1 MRCSLLNQKNIR
13 GSRYNFMSN
22 IEICDISSRSELGK
36 FIKQVFYNFTFNEID
51 KETFEQILKQYIKKY
66 DEILFDGEDIHKT
79 IVNIIGRKRAKYL
92 IALR

>member
-1 MRCSLLNQKNIR
+1 
-13 GSRYNFMSN
+13 MSN

-36 FIKQVFYNFTFNEID
+36 FIKQFFYNFTFNEID